1 MADGDDSPDIFE
13 IDREAV
19 LPRQNKWSIA
29 LVLAVAGLN
38 AFNDNILKMM
48 LVGLAPKVSDGPLGQ
63 DIGSLL
69 GGIILIPYIVLAPV
83 AGYLSDRF
91 SKRRVI
97 LAMLFAQA
105 VILAAAG
112 LVLVSE
118 PGQLGVAVALGIFF
132 LLAVQSTLF
141 SPAKFGIV
149 KEVAGS
155 RRLGMVAGW
164 LQMVTMLGILGG
176 LWVGGEWFDWLYSRW
191 GNPWQAAAYPI
202 WVLLGV
208 SVVALIAGWKIQPV
222 TPVGRTEFRVPMLWQ
237 HFRELAETLKVPS
250 LRRACFGNS
259 AYWFVAS
266 MVGAMFVDIGI
277 ALFPDAAVGGAA
289 SASSRLTL
297 MVGLGTAGGSVFAS
311 WVNRRGLQLG
321 LIPLGSLGMAGA
333 LLLTGWSELGSTLFE
348 VGMVAVGFAG
358 GCYLVPIQ
366 AFIQDR
372 APPERRGRVISGVNL
387 MDSLSGILAVTL
399 LMGIKHLGGSF
410 AVQFTVLGVL
420 MLGASVYI
428 VKLLPQDLLRL
439 VVLGIVR
446 SIYKVK
452 PVGADKMPAEGGVL
466 LLPNHVSYVDA
477 LILSA
482 ASPRPLR
489 FVIWDVLYKLWWMNG
504 FLRFVGT
511 VPISATRAKDAVK
524 VVAAALKAGEVV
536 CLFPEGQ
543 LTRHGMVNEL
553 RKGFEL
559 MARQGKAQVQ
569 PTYLDGLYGSIFS
582 FEGGKFFFKRP
593 KKLRYPV
600 AVHFGDPL
608 APTAATTEV
617 VRKAMF
623 RLSSD
628 AFDQRQ
634 PTREVA
640 NIERSAQMNA
650 LRLLDIDCLP
660 PKGGVLVVAE
670 TDSAVI
676 RDTAHCITMLRPEWK
691 LASSL
696 TGDVTTGAGAVVLVG
711 RLNPVRE
718 LLAGREP
725 EDASTM
731 TLVWVASEEELKGA
745 QALKGSFP
753 GWMDLQ
759 TGVLIAQSVPHPK
772 LPESEVGNQRGFAEG
787 SLGRLLPGLSYEM
800 DGEGVRIGWLN
811 AGVPHEVRF
820 ESWAL
825 DKDGLIMPMSQ
836 KSLPETVSAE

>member
-1 MADGDDSPDIFE
+1 MPNETKDGIHEMDRLDS
-13 IDREAV
+13 
-19 LPRQNKWSIA
+19 LPTKNRWSIG
-29 LVLAVAGLN
+29 LVLATAGLN

-48 LVGLAPKVSDGPLGQ
+48 LVGLVPKVSDGPIGQ
-63 DIGSLL
+63 NIGSLL

-97 LAMLFAQA
+97 LAMLAAQA

-118 PGQLGVAVALGIFF
+118 PGQSGVAVALGIFF

-141 SPAKFGIV
+141 SPAKFGIM
-149 KEVAGS
+149 KEVSGS
-155 RRLGMVAGW
+155 KRLGMVAGW

-176 LWVGGEWFDWLYSRW
+176 LWVGGEWFDWLYTKW
-191 GNPWQAAAYPI
+191 GNPWKAAAYPI

-208 SVVALIAGWKIQPV
+208 SVVAMVAAWKIQSVPSI
-222 TPVGRTEFRVPMLWQ
+222 GRTRFQVPMLWQ
-237 HFRELAETLKVPS
+237 HFRELAETLKTPA
-250 LRRACFGNS
+250 LRRACLGNS

-297 MVGLGTAGGSVFAS
+297 MVGLGTAGGSIFAS

-321 LIPLGSLGMAGA
+321 LIPLGALGMAAA
-333 LLLTGWSELGSTLFE
+333 LVFTGWTPLGSALFE
-348 VGMVAVGFAG
+348 AGMVAIGVAG

-372 APPERRGRVISGVNL
+372 APPERRGRVISSVNL
-387 MDSLSGILAVTL
+387 MDSLAGISAVLLLAV
-399 LMGIKHLGGSF
+399 IKHFGGSF
-410 AVQFTVLGVL
+410 AVQFTVLGAL
-420 MLGASVYI
+420 MLSAAIYI
-428 VKLLPQDLLRL
+428 VRLLPYDLLRL

-446 SIYKVK
+446 SVYKIK
-452 PVGADKMPAEGGVL
+452 PVGESQMPKKGGML

-524 VVAAALKAGEVV
+524 AVAAALQAGEVV

-559 MARQGKAQVQ
+559 MARQGKAQVM
-569 PTYLDGLYGSIFS
+569 PAYMDGLYGSIFS
-582 FEGGKFFFKRP
+582 FEGGKFFYKWP

-600 AVHFGDPL
+600 AVHFGEPME
-608 APTAATTEV
+608 PRAATTEV
-617 VRKAMF
+617 VRSTML
-623 RLSSD
+623 RLSSE
-628 AFDQRQ
+628 AFAQRDS
-634 PTREVA
+634 RLRFESSESHMA
-640 NIERSAQMNA
+640 WLNAQ
-650 LRLLDIDCLP
+650 RLLDVECLP
-660 PKGGVLVVAE
+660 PGGGVLWYAESEIPVVIE
-670 TDSAVI
+670 TLKWISSLRSEWRVSAVQ
-676 RDTAHCITMLRPEWK
+676 PPQ
-691 LASSL
+691 
-696 TGDVTTGAGAVVLVG
+696 GNDVVVRVG
-711 RLNPVRE
+711 T
-718 LLAGREP
+718 LAGLRSLP
-725 EDASTM
+725 PVPTSGDGDAS
-731 TLVWVASEEELKGA
+731 TLVWVSSIREVGDADEMRGA
-745 QALKGSFP
+745 LLGWLDRESGALI
-753 GWMDLQ
+753 
-759 TGVLIAQSVPHPK
+759 TQSVRD
-772 LPESEVGNQRGFAEG
+772 PEMPEKEKIHQKGIRPG
-787 SLGRLLPGLSYEM
+787 SLGRLLPGFKYAS
-800 DGEGVRIGWLN
+800 DEGILRIGWRVRNLAAQLELVGCKLDP
-811 AGVPHEVRF
+811 AGFV
-820 ESWAL
+820 
-825 DKDGLIMPMSQ
+825 MPI
-836 KSLPETVSAE
+836 EGTGE